1 MLCVSYRFCFRMVT
15 RLRGL
20 LTVLLVTSNDLLGY
34 QGGKEADKMTSDY
47 VSWLDTKSL
56 GSRTKLEWWPASV
69 CSVGFQ
75 FWGGWGIILRRTVM
89 PGGVPL
95 CRQPTKTKQTP
106 LKALFKWAQ
115 LLSLQDLLCQG
126 EPRDSSDSWGIHK
139 CGVLGASEFLE
150 DVYQK
155 LDCNCGKLGTSICVK
170 MEGRWGGYGQFVG
183 TRFLE

>member
-1 MLCVSYRFCFRMVT
+1 MLCVSYRFCCRMVT

-20 LTVLLVTSNDLLGY
+20 LTVLLVTSNDLGY

-89 PGGVPL
+89 PGWVPL
-95 CRQPTKTKQTP
+95 CRQPVKMKQTP
-106 LKALFKWAQ
+106 LEALLKWAQ
-115 LLSLQDLLCQG
+115 LLSFQDLLCQG
-126 EPRDSSDSWGIHK
+126 EPRDSSDSWGSIK
-139 CGVLGASEFLE
+139 VESWELLNSLKTCIRSLTATVASLE
-150 DVYQK
+150 QVYAW
-155 LDCNCGKLGTSICVK
+155 
-170 MEGRWGGYGQFVG
+170 RWKDAGEDMDN
-183 TRFLE
+183 L

>member
-1 MLCVSYRFCFRMVT
+1 MLCVSYRFCCRMVT

-20 LTVLLVTSNDLLGY
+20 LTVLLVTSKDLLGY

-47 VSWLDTKSL
+47 VSCLDTKSL

-106 LKALFKWAQ
+106 LKALFEWAQ

-126 EPRDSSDSWGIHK
+126 EPRDSSDSWGSINVESWELLNSLK
-139 CGVLGASEFLE
+139 TCIRSLTATVASLE
-150 DVYQK
+150 QVYAWRWK
-155 LDCNCGKLGTSICVK
+155 DAGEDLDNL
-170 MEGRWGGYGQFVG
+170 
-183 TRFLE
+183 